1 MKKAIF
7 LIAIILISFGCKT
20 PKPITNNVYHTKIE
34 KETIRDTIIDIQI
47 KEMFI
52 EKISKDTISE
62 LSTKNAHSLAKYS
75 NGLLYHSLEQS
86 GVQATKVLYKDKI
99 TIDTIYKEEVRFI
112 EVEKNL
118 SWWQSFFMGMGKLFL
133 LLVSIW
139 VVYIVIKVIK

>member
-1 MKKAIF
+1 MKKYVV
-7 LIAIILISFGCKT
+7 IAIVFLVFGCKT
-20 PKPITNNVYHTKIE
+20 QKPIYITEYQTQ
-34 KETIRDTIIDIQI
+34 TITEVLRDTIIDIQI

-99 TIDTIYKEEVRFI
+99 TIDTIYKEEVRFV